1 MTTQMNDSQPRAS
14 SGSEQNLHSENQRHQ
29 LDMSTTSEPHIN
41 DSARRAESKELPQVG
56 NPAADKIFSGIS
68 LGAGLLILVV
78 LAAVAIFLIVQGLP
92 IFTADSSELTSG
104 GFASYIWPLAIG
116 TVIASTIAL
125 LLATPVGI
133 GVALF
138 ISHYAPPRFSKAIGY
153 VIDLLA
159 AIPSVIFG
167 AWGAAVLA
175 PQIVP
180 FYEWLAKYFGF
191 IPIFQGPASQ
201 TGKTILT
208 AGIVLG
214 IMILPIITS
223 MCREI
228 FLQTPKLQEEAALGL
243 GATRWEMI
251 KLTVFPFARTGIV
264 SSVMLALGRALGETM
279 AVTLVLASGP
289 LNASLIQSG
298 NQTFASE
305 IALNFPEAYGLRM
318 SELIAAGLVLFVITL
333 IVNILARVI
342 VSRYKGAK

>member
-1 MTTQMNDSQPRAS
+1 
-14 SGSEQNLHSENQRHQ
+14 
-29 LDMSTTSEPHIN
+29 MSTTAAPQPGTS
-41 DSARRAESKELPQVG
+41 SARAKTKDLPQVG

-68 LGAGLLILVV
+68 LGAGVLILVV
-78 LAAVAIFLIVQGLP
+78 LAAVAIFLVAQAMP
-92 IFTADSSELTSG
+92 VFTADSADLTSG
-104 GFASYIWPLAIG
+104 SFIQYIIPLTIG
-116 TVIASTIAL
+116 TLIASTIAL
-125 LLATPVGI
+125 LLATPIGI

-138 ISHYAPPRFSKAIGY
+138 ISHYAPRKLAKGIGY

-167 AWGAAVLA
+167 AWGASVLA
-175 PQIVP
+175 PKIVP
-180 FYEWLAKYFGF
+180 FYDWLATYLGF
-191 IPIFQGPASQ
+191 IPIFEGPASQ

-228 FLQTPKLQEEAALGL
+228 FIQTPTLQEEAALGL

-251 KLTVFPFARTGIV
+251 RMTVFPFARTGII

-289 LNASLIQSG
+289 LTASLIKSG

-333 IVNILARVI
+333 IVNILARMI
-342 VSRYKGAK
+342 VARYKDFSGAN

>member
-1 MTTQMNDSQPRAS
+1 
-14 SGSEQNLHSENQRHQ
+14 
-29 LDMSTTSEPHIN
+29 MSTTEVSQHGP
-41 DSARRAESKELPQVG
+41 AGGRAKTQDLPAVG

-68 LGAGLLILVV
+68 LGAGVLILVV
-78 LAAVAIFLIVQGLP
+78 LAAVAIFLVAQALPVFTSDPAELPSGSFVQ
-92 IFTADSSELTSG
+92 
-104 GFASYIWPLAIG
+104 YIGPLAIG
-116 TVIASTIAL
+116 TLIASAIAL
-125 LLATPVGI
+125 LLATPIGI

-138 ISHYAPPRFSKAIGY
+138 ISHYAPRKLAQSIGY

-167 AWGAAVLA
+167 AWGASVLA
-175 PQIVP
+175 PKIVP
-180 FYEWLAKYFGF
+180 FYDWLATYCGF
-191 IPIFQGPASQ
+191 LPIFAGPASQ

-228 FLQTPKLQEEAALGL
+228 FVQTPLLQQEAALGL

-251 KLTVFPFARTGIV
+251 RMTVLPFARGGII

-289 LNASLIQSG
+289 LTASLITSG

-318 SELIAAGLVLFVITL
+318 SELIAAGMVLFVITL
-333 IVNILARVI
+333 MVNIMARMI
-342 VSRYKGAK
+342 VSRYKDFSGAN

>member
-1 MTTQMNDSQPRAS
+1 
-14 SGSEQNLHSENQRHQ
+14 
-29 LDMSTTSEPHIN
+29 MSTTAAPQPGTS
-41 DSARRAESKELPQVG
+41 SARAKTKDLPEVG

-68 LGAGLLILVV
+68 LGAGVLILIV
-78 LAAVAIFLIVQGLP
+78 LAAVAIFLVAQAMP
-92 IFTADSSELTSG
+92 VFTADPADLTSG
-104 GFASYIWPLAIG
+104 SFIQYIIPLAIG
-116 TVIASTIAL
+116 TLIASTIAL
-125 LLATPVGI
+125 LLATPIGI

-138 ISHYAPPRFSKAIGY
+138 ISHYAPRKLAKGIGY

-167 AWGAAVLA
+167 AWGASVLA
-175 PQIVP
+175 PKIVP
-180 FYEWLAKYFGF
+180 FYDWLATYLGF
-191 IPIFQGPASQ
+191 IPIFEGPASQ

-228 FLQTPKLQEEAALGL
+228 FIQTPTLQEEAALGL
-243 GATRWEMI
+243 GATRWQMI
-251 KLTVFPFARTGIV
+251 HMTVFPFARTGII

-289 LNASLIQSG
+289 LTASIIKSG

-333 IVNILARVI
+333 IVNILARMI
-342 VSRYKGAK
+342 VARYKDFSGAN

>member
-1 MTTQMNDSQPRAS
+1 MSITAETPSSRSIGHTTK
-14 SGSEQNLHSENQRHQ
+14 Q
-29 LDMSTTSEPHIN
+29 LP
-41 DSARRAESKELPQVG
+41 AVG

-68 LGAGLLILVV
+68 LGAGVLILVV
-78 LAAVAIFLIVQGLP
+78 LAAVAIFLVAQAMPVFL
-92 IFTADSSELTSG
+92 ADSADLTEGS
-104 GFASYIWPLAIG
+104 FLKYIIPLTVG
-116 TVIASTIAL
+116 TLIASTIAL
-125 LLATPVGI
+125 LLATPIGI

-138 ISHYAPPRFSKAIGY
+138 ISHYAPRKLSQGIGY

-175 PQIVP
+175 PTIVP
-180 FYEWLAKYFGF
+180 FYDWLATYFGF
-191 IPIFQGPASQ
+191 IPLFTGPASQ

-228 FLQTPKLQEEAALGL
+228 FVQTPKLQEEAALGL

-251 KLTVFPFARTGIV
+251 RMTVFPFARTGII
-264 SSVMLALGRALGETM
+264 SSVMLAIGRALGETM

-289 LNASLIQSG
+289 LTASLITSG

-305 IALNFPEAYGLRM
+305 IALNFPEAYGIRM

-333 IVNILARVI
+333 IVNILARLI
-342 VSRYKGAK
+342 VARYKDFSGANA

>member
-1 MTTQMNDSQPRAS
+1 
-14 SGSEQNLHSENQRHQ
+14 
-29 LDMSTTSEPHIN
+29 MSTTAAPQPGTS
-41 DSARRAESKELPQVG
+41 SARAKAKDLPQVG

-68 LGAGLLILVV
+68 LGAGVLILVV
-78 LAAVAIFLIVQGLP
+78 LAAVAIFLVAQAMP
-92 IFTADSSELTSG
+92 VFTADSADLTSG
-104 GFASYIWPLAIG
+104 SFIQYIIPLTIG
-116 TVIASTIAL
+116 TLIASTIAL
-125 LLATPVGI
+125 LLATPIGI

-138 ISHYAPPRFSKAIGY
+138 ISHYAPRKLAKGIGY

-167 AWGAAVLA
+167 AWGASVLA
-175 PQIVP
+175 PKIVP
-180 FYEWLAKYFGF
+180 FYDWLATYLGF
-191 IPIFQGPASQ
+191 IPIFEGPASQ

-228 FLQTPKLQEEAALGL
+228 FIQTPTLQEEAALGL

-251 KLTVFPFARTGIV
+251 RMTVFPFARTGII

-289 LNASLIQSG
+289 LTASLIKSG

-333 IVNILARVI
+333 IVNILARMI
-342 VSRYKGAK
+342 VARYKDFSGAN

>member
-1 MTTQMNDSQPRAS
+1 MSASAVSQATAS
-14 SGSEQNLHSENQRHQ
+14 SDRVKTK
-29 LDMSTTSEPHIN
+29 D
-41 DSARRAESKELPQVG
+41 LPDVG

-68 LGAGLLILVV
+68 LGAGVIILVV
-78 LAAVAIFLIVQGLP
+78 LAAVAIFLVAQAMP
-92 IFTADSSELTSG
+92 VFTADPADLTSG
-104 GFASYIWPLAIG
+104 SFVQYIIPLTIG
-116 TVIASTIAL
+116 TLIAAAIAL
-125 LLATPVGI
+125 LLATPIGI

-138 ISHYAPPRFSKAIGY
+138 ISHYAPRKLAKGIGY

-167 AWGAAVLA
+167 AWGASVLA
-175 PQIVP
+175 PKIVP
-180 FYEWLAKYFGF
+180 FYDWLATYLGF
-191 IPIFQGPASQ
+191 LPIFEGPASQ

-228 FLQTPKLQEEAALGL
+228 FIQTPVLQQEAALGL

-251 KLTVFPFARTGIV
+251 RMTVFPFARTGII

-289 LNASLIQSG
+289 LTASLITSG

-305 IALNFPEAYGLRM
+305 IALNFPEAYGIRM

-333 IVNILARVI
+333 IVNVLARMI
-342 VSRYKGAK
+342 VARYKDFSGAN